1 MTGFP
6 VSPLACVCV
15 ITSKKGFPVDETDPM
30 RNTPD
35 ISTEN
40 TMTVV
45 VFLLFTVALV
55 SGIGWLMWLNSNLG

>member
-1 MTGFP
+1 
-6 VSPLACVCV
+6 
-15 ITSKKGFPVDETDPM
+15 M